1 MAEEIVVNSA
11 SHSSTRSN
19 GKTGSSTGF
28 TRNYRRNTHRQLFKV
43 IVNARPE
50 RGGFVSAN
58 SYSSDGFGFRVL
70 ETKILMSKF

>member
-1 MAEEIVVNSA
+1 MARLVAVPVLLG
-11 SHSSTRSN
+11 T
-19 GKTGSSTGF
+19 TGE
-28 TRNYRRNTHRQLFKV
+28 NTHRQLFKV